1 MRAAILFILAL
12 FMLQATETTAQL
24 VLFEADFES
33 GMPAEITADDVW
45 SVGTAGQLSSSFF
58 TFPAN
63 TNFIGVNDDGAGQGV
78 SSDGRFM
85 TPAIDLT
92 LVEGAAISFEAFFID
107 GDYEG
112 DDEQGKVLISSDGGD
127 SWTEIANLEGID
139 EWQQIF
145 LPLTDY
151 VGDTI
156 QIAFEYLDGGGWNFG
171 MGVDDISVY
180 APPRNEVALERLAI
194 NRFDN
199 LVGEDATITSVV
211 TNLGYEAVNALEI
224 TWMIDGQTV
233 TETIEGLNIPFGET
247 AEIEHPV
254 PFVPSEAITYDV
266 SVSIAS
272 PNGEMDSDETN
283 NTSDD
288 LLSGVTFRPHKKVV
302 FEEGTGTWCVWCPRG
317 FVAMADMKENYPD
330 KFIGIAVHNGDP
342 MTLAPYDDGVNLNG
356 YPGANV
362 DRVLNDVGVSTALFE
377 EFIEVL
383 DITPPVQADV
393 SAEFNAETREL
404 TVNASA
410 EFATRMTGL
419 DYRMSVV
426 ITEDSVVG
434 TSSGYRQA
442 NAYSFQA
449 NNLPLVGAGLD
460 WQAEPNPVPATTM
473 IYNETARALLGGYN
487 GLSGMIPSEVE
498 AGDVFEHT
506 FTYTVPENYSW
517 EHMHAVLLLLDN
529 ETGGIANAESTTFDL
544 AVSAPEVFA
553 NELVEV
559 FPNPAKDR
567 VNIALNLD
575 GATSVALTVFN
586 AMGQTVA
593 TQYLGTLNGEV
604 SVPFDA
610 SRLAAGAYTFRL
622 NLGNQIAVKQVIVE

>member
-12 FMLQATETTAQL
+12 FMLQATNTTAQQ
-24 VLFEADFES
+24 VLFTADFEN
-33 GMPAEITADDVW
+33 GLPDEITADDVW
-45 SVGTAGQLSSSFF
+45 SVGNAGQLSSQFF
-58 TFPAN
+58 AFPAH
-63 TNFIGVNDDGAGQGV
+63 TNFIGVNDDAAGQGV
-78 SSDGRFM
+78 SSDGRFL

-92 LVEGAAISFEAFFID
+92 MAEGAAMSFEAYFVN
-107 GDYEG
+107 GDYQG
-112 DDEQGKVLISSDGGD
+112 ADEQGKVLVSSDGGEN
-127 SWTEIANLEGID
+127 WTELVNLDGID

-156 QIAFEYLDGGGWNFG
+156 QIAFEYVDGGGWNFG
-171 MGVDDISVY
+171 MGVDDINIY
-180 APPRNEVALERLAI
+180 APPRNEVALERLI
-194 NRFDN
+194 IDRFDN

-211 TNLGYEAVNALEI
+211 TNLGFEAVNTLEI

-254 PFVPSEAITYDV
+254 PFAPSEAITYDV
-266 SVSIAS
+266 SVSIAN
-272 PNGEMDSDETN
+272 PNGETDSDETN
-283 NTSDD
+283 NTSDG
-288 LLSGVTFRPHKKVV
+288 LLSGVSFRPFKKVV
-302 FEEGTGTWCVWCPRG
+302 FEEGTGTWCGWCSRG

-342 MTLAPYDDGVNLNG
+342 MVLTEHDNGVNLNG

-362 DRVLNDVGVSTALFE
+362 DRVLNGVGVSTALFE

-383 DITPPVQADV
+383 DVTPPVQANV
-393 SAEFNAETREL
+393 SAEINGETREL

-410 EFATRMTGL
+410 EFATRMEGI

-426 ITEDSVVG
+426 ITEDSVSG
-434 TSSGYRQA
+434 TSSGYDQV
-442 NAYSFQA
+442 NFYSFQSQ
-449 NNLPLVGAGLD
+449 NIPLVGAGLD
-460 WQAEPNPVPATTM
+460 WQAAPNPVPASDM
-473 IYNETARALLGGYN
+473 FYNETSRALLGGYN
-487 GLSGMIPSEVE
+487 GVSGVIPANVE
-498 AGDVFEHT
+498 AGQVFENT
-506 FTYTVPENYSW
+506 FTYTVPNNYNW
-517 EHMHAVLLLLDN
+517 EQMHAVLLVLDN
-529 ETGGIANAESTTFDL
+529 ETGAIMNAETTTFEL
-544 AVSAPEVFA
+544 AVNTTDVFA

-559 FPNPAKDR
+559 FPNPAKDW
-567 VNIALNLD
+567 VNISLNLD
-575 GATSVALTVFN
+575 GATSVDLTVFN

-610 SRLAAGAYTFRL
+610 SRLTAGAYTFRL
-622 NLGNQIAVKQVIVE
+622 NLGNQVAVKQVIVE